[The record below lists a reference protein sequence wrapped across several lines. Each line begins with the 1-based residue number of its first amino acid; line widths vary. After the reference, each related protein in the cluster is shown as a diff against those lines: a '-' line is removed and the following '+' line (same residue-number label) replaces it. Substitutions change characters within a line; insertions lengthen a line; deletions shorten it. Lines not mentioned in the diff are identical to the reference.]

1 MLRPYCVLRQAA
13 RWCLLPA
20 LLLPAAGR
28 LQAAPAEVLF
38 RGACDASAS
47 QALGD
52 RWLVTASDED
62 SMLRLYDRAH
72 GGLPVASFDL
82 APHLQLAGK
91 DRETDL
97 EGSAQIGDLIYW
109 TGSHGRNRDG
119 KPRPNRHRFFATRVL
134 PGDPP
139 TLRFEG
145 RPFTGLV
152 AALAAEPALAKF
164 NFTHAATL
172 SPEVDGGLNI
182 ESLAT
187 TADGGLL
194 LGFRS
199 PVPGGLALAVPL
211 RNPAEVIAGRPA
223 VFGAPL
229 RLDLGGRGI
238 RSFQRMGDQYLVV
251 GGHATKGGHFA
262 FYLWDGRSSEVRRLS
277 ATAPRDFTIETAV
290 LDPQAGLKRLFCLSD
305 DGSRLLG
312 GRDCKDVKD
321 PALRQFRGA
330 WVALE

>member
-1 MLRPYCVLRQAA
+1 MPR
-13 RWCLLPA
+13 LPSSA
-20 LLLPAAGR
+20 LLRTVLIAFLAT
-28 LQAAPAEVLF
+28 AAPSGFAAVPPTEVVF

-62 SMLRLYDRAH
+62 STLRLYDRDR
-72 GGLPVASFDL
+72 GGLPVATFDL
-82 APHLQLAGK
+82 VPHLGLAGK

-97 EGSAQIGDLIYW
+97 EGSAQIGDVIYW

-119 KPRPNRHRFFATRVL
+119 KPRPNRHRLFATRVL

-139 TLRFEG
+139 TLKFEG
-145 RPFTGLV
+145 RPFTGLI
-152 AALAAEPALAKF
+152 AALAAEPALAEF
-164 NFTHAATL
+164 DLARAATL
-172 SPEVDGGLNI
+172 SPEVDGGLNL

-199 PVPGGLALAVPL
+199 PVPGGQALAVPL

-238 RSFQRMGDQYLVV
+238 RSFQRVGDQYLVV
-251 GGHATKGGHFA
+251 GGHATKGGDFA
-262 FYLWDGRSSEVRRLS
+262 FHLWDGRSTTPRRLP
-277 ATAPRDFTIETAV
+277 AVAPRGLTIETAV
-290 LDPQAGLKRLFCLSD
+290 LDPEAGLKRVFCLSD
-305 DGSRLLG
+305 DGSRPLG
-312 GRDCKDVKD
+312 GRDCRDVKD
-321 PALRQFRGA
+321 PAMRQFRGA

>member
-1 MLRPYCVLRQAA
+1 MFRAVLVAF
-13 RWCLLPA
+13 LPA
-20 LLLPAAGR
+20 MAASSS
-28 LQAAPAEVLF
+28 AASPTAEVIF

-62 SMLRLYDRAH
+62 STLRLYDRDR
-72 GGLPVASFDL
+72 GGLPAADFDL
-82 APHLQLAGK
+82 APFLELAGK
-91 DRETDL
+91 HRETDL
-97 EGSAQIGDLIYW
+97 EGSAQIGDLIFW

-119 KPRPNRHRFFATRVL
+119 KPRPNRHRLFATRVL

-139 TLRFEG
+139 TLKFEG

-152 AALAAEPALAKF
+152 AALAAEPALAAF
-164 NFTHAATL
+164 DLARAETL

-182 ESLAT
+182 ESLAA

-211 RNPAEVIAGRPA
+211 LNPIEVIAGRPP
-223 VFGAPL
+223 VLGAPH

-238 RSFQRMGDQYLVV
+238 RSFQRVGDQYLVV
-251 GGHATKGGHFA
+251 GGHATKGGDFA
-262 FYLWDGRSSEVRRLS
+262 FYLWDGRSTTTRRLP
-277 ATAPRDFTIETAV
+277 AAVPHGLTVETMV
-290 LDPQAGLKRLFCLSD
+290 LDPHTGLKRAFCLSD
-305 DGSRLLG
+305 DGSRAIRG
-312 GRDCKDVKD
+312 QDCRDEKD
-321 PALRQFRGA
+321 PSLRQFRGA
-330 WVALE
+330 WMALE